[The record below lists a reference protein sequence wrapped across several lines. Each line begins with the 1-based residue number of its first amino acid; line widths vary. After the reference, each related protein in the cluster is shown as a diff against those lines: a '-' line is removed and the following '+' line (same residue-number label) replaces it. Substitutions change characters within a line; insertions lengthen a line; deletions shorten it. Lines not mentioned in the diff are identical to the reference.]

1 MTLGSIP
8 HEGLRERKKQ
18 LTRETIARV
27 ALDLFY
33 AHGFHETTIAQV
45 AAAAN
50 VSPRTVSSYFPA
62 KEDLVF
68 PESGAAFAGLG
79 ARLAERR
86 PGETAADAIRDWIA
100 TQLPEWRQHHEVMR
114 KQRALV
120 EADASLRAYQQA
132 FMLRGEQLIADAI
145 AGDLDASPED
155 LEPRMAAA
163 ATFAIF
169 GVLGDDAKDEEAAP
183 EASDAARCAPFDTDA
198 AMAIV
203 DKALRFV
210 DAGIRALRGGGD
222 PPASDRPAT
231 PAP

>member
-27 ALDLFY
+27 ALDLFC

-86 PGETAADAIRDWIA
+86 PGETAADALRDWIA

-120 EADASLRAYQQA
+120 EADAGLRAYQQA
-132 FMLRGEQLIADAI
+132 FMLRGEELIADAI

-169 GVLGDDAKDEEAAP
+169 GVLGDSGAAEDEPTE
-183 EASDAARCAPFDTDA
+183 SDEQRCAPFDTDA
-198 AMAIV
+198 AMAVV
-203 DKALRFV
+203 DRALRFV
-210 DAGIRALRGGGD
+210 DAGIRALRGTD
-222 PPASDRPAT
+222 QPAV
-231 PAP
+231 

>member
-86 PGETAADAIRDWIA
+86 PGETAADALRDWISS
-100 TQLPEWRQHHEVMR
+100 QLPEWRQGYEVMR

-120 EADASLRAYQQA
+120 ASDAGLRAYEQA
-132 FMLRGEQLIADAI
+132 FMLRGEQLIAAAI

-169 GVLGDDAKDEEAAP
+169 GVLGDP
-183 EASDAARCAPFDTDA
+183 EAEVTPGEPAEGAAGCAPFDTDA
-198 AMAIV
+198 AMAVV
-203 DKALRFV
+203 DRALRFV
-210 DAGIRALRGGGD
+210 DAGIRALRGTGTD
-222 PPASDRPAT
+222 APAV
-231 PAP
+231 

>member
-33 AHGFHETTIAQV
+33 ADGFHETTIAQV

-86 PGETAADAIRDWIA
+86 PGETAADALRDWIA
-100 TQLPEWRQHHEVMR
+100 KQLPEWRQGYEVMR

-120 EADASLRAYQQA
+120 ASDAGLRAYEQS
-132 FMLRGEQLIADAI
+132 FMLRGEQLIAAAI
-145 AGDLDASPED
+145 AGDLDASPDD

-169 GVLGDDAKDEEAAP
+169 GVLGDP
-183 EASDAARCAPFDTDA
+183 EALVEAVEPGAAQCAPFDTDA
-198 AMAIV
+198 AMAVV
-203 DKALRFV
+203 DRALRFV
-210 DAGIRALRGGGD
+210 DAGIRALRGTEA
-222 PPASDRPAT
+222 PAV
-231 PAP
+231 

>member
-27 ALDLFY
+27 ALDLFC

-86 PGETAADAIRDWIA
+86 PGETAADALRDWISA
-100 TQLPEWRQHHEVMR
+100 QLPEWRQHSEVMR

-120 EADASLRAYQQA
+120 EAHASLRAYQQA
-132 FMLRGEQLIADAI
+132 FMLRGEELIADAI

-169 GVLGDDAKDEEAAP
+169 GVLGDSGAEDEPDESGDATE
-183 EASDAARCAPFDTDA
+183 ARCAPFDTEA
-198 AMAIV
+198 AMAVV
-203 DKALRFV
+203 DRALRFV
-210 DAGIRALRGGGD
+210 DAGIRALRGTD
-222 PPASDRPAT
+222 QPAV
-231 PAP
+231 

>member
-8 HEGLRERKKQ
+8 HGGLRERKKQ

-27 ALDLFY
+27 ALDLFHT
-33 AHGFHETTIAQV
+33 HGFQETTIAQV

-86 PGETAADAIRDWIA
+86 PGETAADALRDWIA
-100 TQLPEWRQHHEVMR
+100 TQLPEWQQHYEVTR

-120 EADASLRAYQQA
+120 ASDAGLRAYEQS
-132 FMLRGEQLIADAI
+132 FMLRGEQLIAAAI

-169 GVLGDDAKDEEAAP
+169 GVLGDPESELKPVEAGDAQCP
-183 EASDAARCAPFDTDA
+183 PFDTDA
-198 AMAIV
+198 AMAVV
-203 DKALRFV
+203 DRALRFV
-210 DAGIRALRGGGD
+210 DAGIRALRGTE
-222 PPASDRPAT
+222 ASA
-231 PAP
+231 A

>member
-50 VSPRTVSSYFPA
+50 VSPRTVSSYFPV

-86 PGETAADAIRDWIA
+86 PGETAADALRDWISGE
-100 TQLPEWRQHHEVMR
+100 LPEWRQGYEVMR

-120 EADASLRAYQQA
+120 ASDAGLRAYEQS
-132 FMLRGEQLIADAI
+132 FMLRGEQLIAAAI

-169 GVLGDDAKDEEAAP
+169 GVLGDP
-183 EASDAARCAPFDTDA
+183 EAEIKNVEAGEAQCLPFDTDA
-198 AMAIV
+198 AMALV
-203 DKALRFV
+203 DRALRFV
-210 DAGIRALRGGGD
+210 DAGIRALRGTD
-222 PPASDRPAT
+222 TTAV
-231 PAP
+231 

>member
-86 PGETAADAIRDWIA
+86 PGETAADALRDWIA
-100 TQLPEWRQHHEVMR
+100 TQLPEWRAHRDVLR

-120 EADASLRAYQQA
+120 EADPGLRAHQQA
-132 FMLRGEQLIADAI
+132 FMLQGEELIAAAI

-169 GVLGDDAKDEEAAP
+169 GVLGDVQGPDEAAEP
-183 EASDAARCAPFDTDA
+183 DERNGPFDPDA

-210 DAGIRALRGGGD
+210 DAGIRALRGGD
-222 PPASDRPAT
+222 APAPERPA
-231 PAP
+231 PAA